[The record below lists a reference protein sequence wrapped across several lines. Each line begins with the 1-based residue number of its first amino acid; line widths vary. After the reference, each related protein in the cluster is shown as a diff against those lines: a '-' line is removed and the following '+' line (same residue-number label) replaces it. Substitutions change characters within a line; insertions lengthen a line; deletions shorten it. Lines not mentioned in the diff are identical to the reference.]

1 MINIITSKYAIAAV
15 LSLLISLVLGPIA
28 IPALRRLKFGQ
39 NIRKEGPQS
48 HLKKAGTPTI
58 GGLIFIGSTLI
69 TILSIPSILVSVNT
83 NDSIIFSSYL
93 GFI

>member
-15 LSLLISLVLGPIA
+15 LSLLISLALGPIA

-69 TILSIPSILVSVNT
+69 TMLALRLKW
-83 NDSIIFSSYL
+83 ND
-93 GFI
+93 